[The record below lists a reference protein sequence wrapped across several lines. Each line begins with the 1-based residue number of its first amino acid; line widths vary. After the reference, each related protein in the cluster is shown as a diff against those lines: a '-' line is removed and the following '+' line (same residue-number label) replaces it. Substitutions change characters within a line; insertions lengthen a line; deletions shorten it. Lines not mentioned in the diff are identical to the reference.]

1 MQSLK
6 SILPKMRRG
15 GMKYFLFSIILVG
28 CLGFVFSLLTSATGV
43 SMVFLAPVVIATII
57 ARVKSSQNSLSNNIL
72 SNILLFSVL
81 TIFFYGCTVKVPMTP
96 DVRNIEYKEKLPVTA
111 GLLISENTRQYVF
124 RGNPESFTGGARPH
138 EFPLGE
144 TLELASKLIFAEL
157 FEDVS
162 LIRRLEEGQR
172 FKLIIKPQIDDFHFR
187 YDQLSHAG
195 FAVSC
200 LSSIKVTITLYSD
213 GSKIW
218 GKTVESPE
226 VRKGPWMLNVDYER
240 DLGESASEALIYTL
254 NQLALEIARD
264 ESLRAHIFGQ
274 KPIVPDLPQEKQV
287 IAATAEPAPTAKTA
301 DQPQETPKVASI
313 PQDAPVVRV
322 ALRRQP
328 IELSNQMEITEML
341 FEYDFFDSSRN
352 VYGSFVNHFID
363 NNDGTITDK
372 ATGLM
377 WQKSGSLAHLDNWS
391 AKYYIER
398 LNHERF
404 AGHLGWRMP
413 TVEELASLL
422 TRRRENGVHIA
433 QVFDYKQTRCW
444 TIDKSDSVASHL
456 RGCWIIDFQNGE
468 VSQASW
474 HWRRGVGAGGYSQNS
489 ENYVKAVR
497 SVK

>member
-1 MQSLK
+1 
-6 SILPKMRRG
+6 
-15 GMKYFLFSIILVG
+15 MKYFLFSIILVG

-43 SMVFLAPVVIATII
+43 SMVFLAPVVIAIII

-96 DVRNIEYKEKLPVTA
+96 DVRNIEYQEKLPVTA

-124 RGNPESFTGGARPH
+124 RGNPESFTGGGRPH

-213 GSKIW
+213 DSKIW

-240 DLGESASEALIYTL
+240 DLGESASEALVYTL

-274 KPIVPDLPQEKQV
+274 KPIVAYQPQEKQV
-287 IAATAEPAPTAKTA
+287 ITATAEPAPTAKAA
-301 DQPQETPKVASI
+301 DQPQEMPKVASI

-328 IELSNQMEITEML
+328 IELSNQRQITEML
-341 FEYDFFDSSRN
+341 LEYDFFDRSRN
-352 VYGSFVNHFID
+352 AYGSFVNNFID

-377 WQKSGSLAHLDNWS
+377 WQKSGSSSSSHMD
-391 AKYYIER
+391 AKRYIKR
-398 LNHERF
+398 LNKERF
-404 AGHLGWRMP
+404 AGQSDWRIP
-413 TVEELASLL
+413 TLEELASLL
-422 TRRRENGVHIA
+422 EKRSKSGVHIDP
-433 QVFDYKQTRCW
+433 VFDHKRSICW
-444 TIDKSDSVASHL
+444 TVDKTKPAGTRWLGLWVV
-456 RGCWIIDFQNGE
+456 DFKQGQIL
-468 VSQASW
+468 QASFN
-474 HWRRGVGAGGYSQNS
+474 YSGQWSQGNHPY
-489 ENYVKAVR
+489 NINALNHVKAVR